1 MDPEIIKIGF
11 TAFCSFSAA
20 LMTIGK
26 WFHRSIDK
34 LNDRINSLSHVIG
47 DLDKNL
53 AVQSALMEKLLIKG
67 VTHGRN

>member
-1 MDPEIIKIGF
+1 MDPEIIKIAF
-11 TAFCSFSAA
+11 TCLCSFSAA
-20 LMTIGK
+20 LVTIGK

-34 LNDRINSLSHVIG
+34 LNERINSLSHVIG
-47 DLDKNL
+47 ELDKNL